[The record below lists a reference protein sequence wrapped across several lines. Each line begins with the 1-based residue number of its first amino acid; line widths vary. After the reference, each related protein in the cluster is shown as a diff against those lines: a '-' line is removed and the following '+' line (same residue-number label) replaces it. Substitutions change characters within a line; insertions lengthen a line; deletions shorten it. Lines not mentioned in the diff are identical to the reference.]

1 MRNFINIVN
10 GYLTEARAPQDPRNP
25 PRRPARTQ
33 DVDPFAPFEPQ
44 DPFAPRPE
52 QPLVPGAEQGAEQGS
67 NLPTGDTPPSQE
79 PTQGMP
85 GSTRSAADTR
95 RAAAG
100 AQLPPGA
107 ADMLSQLHAHGAED
121 EIDDVEAARR
131 AGLDP
136 AHAHN
141 APTPGAEPVL
151 PRNPEN
157 LPAVVGQ
164 ALMAHGDTEYPD
176 DWQPKWSQVKH
187 LPGYLKNAIRALGRQ
202 VFGQFTDTSIE
213 DLQVMAT
220 LINSEIDVRRMMAFI
235 RKNGVKDDEATLDFN
250 RSMQGYNADV
260 QLWRMV
266 GYEFLLVQ
274 DFAGYYIYGW
284 PGGRGV
290 HLPAPTQRGQLR

>member
-1 MRNFINIVN
+1 MREYINIVQN
-10 GYLTEARAPQDPRNP
+10 MITEALGPTDPRNP
-25 PRRPARTQ
+25 RRNRTATQ
-33 DVDPFAPFEPQ
+33 QPQQ
-44 DPFAPRPE
+44 DPFGVPGPE
-52 QPLVPGAEQGAEQGS
+52 QPLVPGGNQGG
-67 NLPTGDTPPSQE
+67 NLPTGETPPGQQ
-79 PTQGMP
+79 PAQGMP
-85 GSTRSAADTR
+85 GRTRSAADTR

-107 ADMLSQLHAHGAED
+107 ADMLSHLHTHGAED

-136 AHAHN
+136 AHAHG
-141 APTPGAEPVL
+141 APTPGAVPEM

-164 ALMAHGDTEYPD
+164 ELMAHGNREYPD

-187 LPGYLKNAIRALGRQ
+187 LPGYLKNAIRAMGRQ
-202 VFGQFTDTSIE
+202 VFSQFTDTPIE
-213 DLQVMAT
+213 DIQVMAT
-220 LINSEIDVRRMMAFI
+220 LTNSETDVRRMMAFI
-235 RKNGVKDDEATLDFN
+235 KRNGVKDDEAVMDFN
-250 RSMQGYNADV
+250 RSIPEYDADV

-266 GYEFLLVQ
+266 GYEFLLVH

-290 HLPAPTQRGQLR
+290 HLPTPEPRRQIR